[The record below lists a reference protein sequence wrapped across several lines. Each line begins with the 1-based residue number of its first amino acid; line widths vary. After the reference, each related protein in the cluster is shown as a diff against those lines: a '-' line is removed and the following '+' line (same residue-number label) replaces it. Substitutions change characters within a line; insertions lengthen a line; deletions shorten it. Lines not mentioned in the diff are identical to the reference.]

1 MSWNEEPWSWEPT
14 QDILDYLGFAGV
26 ETTRDQLA
34 RLHRRRLIGE
44 PFHDQNGGRSSLAR
58 YPSGTAE
65 RMLRISQL
73 RASTKQLDELAWRL
87 WWEGFDVEPDL
98 IRTYLLKRATRW
110 DEQLREIRMV
120 ATETAEVEVEKGERD
135 VLEEVF
141 FEHLKVGPAMV
152 SARKRLGRGSEL
164 YAEFSALLIDL
175 MHGDLSALDRDDE
188 ALFDRD
194 PGRGALALN
203 AEEQRR
209 AGEVALSAMQGS
221 MDTPFIQLVASLD
234 DKEIANARPVALR
247 LLGLIANVG
256 SIVQEVFGGSGHGRD
271 NVGKSL
277 ITMAENSEEQVL
289 ALLLTSSFLKDDRVR
304 EALPA
309 MSTVPAAPPTITFLD
324 FLRLRYLAVEV
335 PGFVALLA
343 PGLVREAFATPD
355 GAERWH
361 ARFDEYWL
369 NHVIELDEAMALR
382 PDLFA
387 EEPLEELLE
396 EPLEPDVEVE
406 IEVEAKKKNLK

>member
-14 QDILDYLGFAGV
+14 QDILDFLGFAGV

-44 PFHDQNGGRSSLAR
+44 PFHDQSGGRSSLVR
-58 YPSGTAE
+58 YPAGTAE
-65 RMLRISQL
+65 RMLRISQI
-73 RASTKQLDELAWRL
+73 RSSTKQLDELAWRL

-110 DEQLREIRMV
+110 DEQLRELRVV
-120 ATETAEVEVEKGERD
+120 AGEAIDDESGERD
-135 VLEEVF
+135 VLDEVF
-141 FEHLKVGPAMV
+141 FQHLKAGPAMV

-175 MHGDLSALDRDDE
+175 MHGDLSSLERVDGG
-188 ALFDRD
+188 LFDREA
-194 PGRGALALN
+194 RGSAAID
-203 AEEQRR
+203 EESPR
-209 AGEVALSAMQGS
+209 AGEVALQAMQAS
-221 MDTPFIQLVASLD
+221 MDTAFVQLVASLD
-234 DKEIANARPVALR
+234 DKEIASARPVALL
-247 LLGLIANVG
+247 LLGLISQVG

-277 ITMAENSEEQVL
+277 ITMAENSDEQVL
-289 ALLLTSSFLKDDRVR
+289 ALLLTSSFLKDDGVR
-304 EALPA
+304 GVLPDV
-309 MSTVPAAPPTITFLD
+309 TPVTAAPPAIPFLD
-324 FLRLRYLAVEV
+324 FLRLRFLAVEV

-343 PGLVREAFATPD
+343 PALVRDAFATPE
-355 GAERWH
+355 GALRWH

-369 NHVIELDEAMALR
+369 SHFFDLQEAMALR

-387 EEPLEELLE
+387 EA
-396 EPLEPDVEVE
+396 PLEPDEETE

>member
-44 PFHDQNGGRSSLAR
+44 PFHDQSGGRSSLVR
-58 YPSGTAE
+58 YPAGTAE
-65 RMLRISQL
+65 RMLRISQI
-73 RASTKQLDELAWRL
+73 RSSTKQLDELAWRL

-110 DEQLREIRMV
+110 DEQLRELRVV
-120 ATETAEVEVEKGERD
+120 AGEANDDESGERD
-135 VLEEVF
+135 VLDEVF
-141 FEHLKVGPAMV
+141 FQHLKAGPAMV

-175 MHGDLSALDRDDE
+175 MHGDLSSLERVDGG
-188 ALFDRD
+188 LFDREAT
-194 PGRGALALN
+194 GGGAAID
-203 AEEQRR
+203 EESPR
-209 AGEVALSAMQGS
+209 AGEVALQAMQAS
-221 MDTPFIQLVASLD
+221 MDTAFVQLVASLD
-234 DKEIANARPVALR
+234 DKEIASARPVALL
-247 LLGLIANVG
+247 LLGLISQVG

-277 ITMAENSEEQVL
+277 ITMAENSDEQVL
-289 ALLLTSSFLKDDRVR
+289 ALLLTSSFLKDDGVR
-304 EALPA
+304 GVLPDVT
-309 MSTVPAAPPTITFLD
+309 SVTAPPPAIPFLD
-324 FLRLRYLAVEV
+324 FLRLRFLAVEV

-343 PGLVREAFATPD
+343 PALVRDAFATPE
-355 GAERWH
+355 GALRWH

-369 NHVIELDEAMALR
+369 SHFFDLQEAMALR

-387 EEPLEELLE
+387 EA
-396 EPLEPDVEVE
+396 PLEPDEE
-406 IEVEAKKKNLK
+406 TKIEVEAKKKNLK

>member
-1 MSWNEEPWSWEPT
+1 VSWSEEPRSWEPT
-14 QDILDYLGFAGV
+14 QDILDFLGFAGIQ
-26 ETTRDQLA
+26 TTRDQLA

-44 PFHDQNGGRSSLAR
+44 PFHDLNGGRSSLAR
-58 YPSGTAE
+58 YPAGTAE

-73 RASTKQLDELAWRL
+73 RSSTKQLDELAWRL

-120 ATETAEVEVEKGERD
+120 AGESEEVEKGERD

-164 YAEFSALLIDL
+164 YAEFTALLIDL
-175 MHGDLSALDRDDE
+175 MHGDLSSLAHSDRGLFERDASGGE
-188 ALFDRD
+188 A
-194 PGRGALALN
+194 ALN
-203 AEEQRR
+203 DEESQR
-209 AGEVALSAMQGS
+209 AGEIALLAMQNS
-221 MDTPFIQLVASLD
+221 MDAPFIQLVASLD

-277 ITMAENSEEQVL
+277 ITMAENAEEQVL

-304 EALPA
+304 EALPQIPSA
-309 MSTVPAAPPTITFLD
+309 PAVAPAISFVD
-324 FLRLRYLAVEV
+324 FLRLRYLAIEV

-343 PGLVREAFATPD
+343 PSSVREAFASPE
-355 GAERWH
+355 GAEQWH
-361 ARFDEYWL
+361 SRFDEFWMS
-369 NHVIELDEAMALR
+369 HFIELQEAMALR

-387 EEPLEELLE
+387 EA
-396 EPLEPDVEVE
+396 PLEPDEEPE
-406 IEVEAKKKNLK
+406 IQVEAKKKNLK

>member
-44 PFHDQNGGRSSLAR
+44 PFHDQSGGRSSLVR
-58 YPSGTAE
+58 YPAGTAE
-65 RMLRISQL
+65 RMLRISQI
-73 RASTKQLDELAWRL
+73 RSSTKQLDELAWRL

-110 DEQLREIRMV
+110 DEQLRELRVV
-120 ATETAEVEVEKGERD
+120 AGEANDDESGERD
-135 VLEEVF
+135 VLDEVF
-141 FEHLKVGPAMV
+141 FQHLKAGPAMV

-175 MHGDLSALDRDDE
+175 MHGDLSSLERVDGG
-188 ALFDRD
+188 LFDREAT
-194 PGRGALALN
+194 GGGAAID
-203 AEEQRR
+203 EESPR
-209 AGEVALSAMQGS
+209 AGEVALQAMQAS
-221 MDTPFIQLVASLD
+221 MDTAFIQLVTSLD
-234 DKEIANARPVALR
+234 DKEIASARPVALL
-247 LLGLIANVG
+247 LLGLISQVG

-277 ITMAENSEEQVL
+277 ITMAENSDEQVL
-289 ALLLTSSFLKDDRVR
+289 ALLLTSSFLKDDGVR
-304 EALPA
+304 GVLPDVT
-309 MSTVPAAPPTITFLD
+309 SVTAPPPAIPFLD
-324 FLRLRYLAVEV
+324 FLRLRFLAVEV

-343 PGLVREAFATPD
+343 PALVRDAFATPE
-355 GAERWH
+355 GALRWH

-369 NHVIELDEAMALR
+369 SHFFDLQEAMALR

-387 EEPLEELLE
+387 EA
-396 EPLEPDVEVE
+396 PLEPDEETE

>member
-1 MSWNEEPWSWEPT
+1 VSWNEEPWSWEPT
-14 QDILDYLGFAGV
+14 QDILDFLGFAGV

-44 PFHDQNGGRSSLAR
+44 PFHDQSGGRSSLAR
-58 YPSGTAE
+58 YPAGTAE

-73 RASTKQLDELAWRL
+73 RSSTKQLDELAWRL

-110 DEQLREIRMV
+110 DEQLRELRAV
-120 ATETAEVEVEKGERD
+120 AGETNDDVDKGERD
-135 VLEEVF
+135 VLDEVF
-141 FEHLKVGPAMV
+141 FQHLKAGPAMV

-175 MHGDLSALDRDDE
+175 MHGDLSSHDRVDDG
-188 ALFDRD
+188 LFDREATGGTAAKD
-194 PGRGALALN
+194 DESP
-203 AEEQRR
+203 R
-209 AGEVALSAMQGS
+209 AGEVALQAMQAS
-221 MDTPFIQLVASLD
+221 MDTAFIQLVASLD
-234 DKEIANARPVALR
+234 DKEIASARPVALR
-247 LLGLIANVG
+247 LLGLISHVG

-277 ITMAENSEEQVL
+277 ITMAENAEDQVL
-289 ALLLTSSFLKDDRVR
+289 ALLLTSSFLKDDGVR
-304 EALPA
+304 GALPDI
-309 MSTVPAAPPTITFLD
+309 TPVTAPPPAISFLD
-324 FLRLRYLAVEV
+324 FLRLRFLAIEV

-343 PGLVREAFATPD
+343 PALVREAFASPE
-355 GAERWH
+355 GAQRWQ

-369 NHVIELDEAMALR
+369 SHFFELQEAMALR

-387 EEPLEELLE
+387 EA
-396 EPLEPDVEVE
+396 PLEPDEE
-406 IEVEAKKKNLK
+406 IKIEVEAKKKNLK

>member
-34 RLHRRRLIGE
+34 RLHRRRLISE
-44 PFHDQNGGRSSLAR
+44 PFHEQNGGRSALAR
-58 YPSGTAE
+58 YPAGTAE

-73 RASTKQLDELAWRL
+73 RSSTKQLDDLAWRL

-110 DEQLREIRMV
+110 DEQLREFRTV
-120 ATETAEVEVEKGERD
+120 ANEPVEDETGERD
-135 VLEEVF
+135 VLDEVF
-141 FEHLKVGPAMV
+141 FQHLKAGPAMV

-175 MHGDLSALDRDDE
+175 MHGDLSSLE
-188 ALFDRD
+188 HTNTGLFDRD
-194 PGRGALALN
+194 ATVGEVQSGT
-203 AEEQRR
+203 EETRR
-209 AGEVALSAMQGS
+209 VGEVALQAMQNS
-221 MDTPFIQLVASLD
+221 MDTAFIQLVASLD

-247 LLGLIANVG
+247 LLGLISNVG

-277 ITMAENSEEQVL
+277 ITMSENSEDQVL

-304 EALPA
+304 GALPEG
-309 MSTVPAAPPTITFLD
+309 AAVTAVAPTISFLD
-324 FLRLRYLAVEV
+324 FLRLRYLAIEV
-335 PGFVALLA
+335 PGFVSLLA
-343 PGLVREAFATPD
+343 PALVREAFATPE

-369 NHVIELDEAMALR
+369 SHFFELEEAMALR

-387 EEPLEELLE
+387 EEPLE
-396 EPLEPDVEVE
+396 PLEPDVEVE
-406 IEVEAKKKNLK
+406 FEVETKKKNLK

>member
-1 MSWNEEPWSWEPT
+1 MSWSEEPWSWEPT

-44 PFHDQNGGRSSLAR
+44 PFHDPNGGRSSLAR
-58 YPSGTAE
+58 YPAGTAE

-73 RASTKQLDELAWRL
+73 RSSTKQLDELAWRL

-110 DEQLREIRMV
+110 DEQLRELRTV
-120 ATETAEVEVEKGERD
+120 TAEPVEDEKGERD

-141 FEHLKVGPAMV
+141 FQHLKVGPAMV

-175 MHGDLSALDRDDE
+175 MHGDLSSLERTDTG
-188 ALFDRD
+188 LFDREASED
-194 PGRGALALN
+194 VMPSGT
-203 AEEQRR
+203 EETRR
-209 AGEVALSAMQGS
+209 AGEIALQAMQNS
-221 MDTPFIQLVASLD
+221 MDTAFIQLVASLD

-247 LLGLIANVG
+247 LLGLISNVG

-277 ITMAENSEEQVL
+277 ITMAENSDEQVL
-289 ALLLTSSFLKDDRVR
+289 AMLLTSSFLKDDRVR
-304 EALPA
+304 EALPEMTA
-309 MSTVPAAPPTITFLD
+309 VTAVSPTISFLD
-324 FLRLRYLAVEV
+324 FLRLRYLAIEV

-343 PGLVREAFATPD
+343 PALVREAFATPE

-369 NHVIELDEAMALR
+369 SHFFELEEAMALR

-387 EEPLEELLE
+387 EEPLE
-396 EPLEPDVEVE
+396 PDEEVE
-406 IEVEAKKKNLK
+406 ILVETKKKNLK

>member
-1 MSWNEEPWSWEPT
+1 MSWNEEPRSWEPT

-44 PFHDQNGGRSSLAR
+44 PFHDQSGGRSSLAR
-58 YPSGTAE
+58 YPAGTAE

-73 RASTKQLDELAWRL
+73 RSSTKQLDELAWRL

-98 IRTYLLKRATRW
+98 IRTFLLKRATRW
-110 DEQLREIRMV
+110 DEQLRELRAV
-120 ATETAEVEVEKGERD
+120 ATETSDEDKGERD
-135 VLEEVF
+135 VLDEVF
-141 FEHLKVGPAMV
+141 FQHLKAGPAMV

-175 MHGDLSALDRDDE
+175 MHGDLSTLDRIDGGLFAREATGGAATDE
-188 ALFDRD
+188 ES
-194 PGRGALALN
+194 P
-203 AEEQRR
+203 R
-209 AGEVALSAMQGS
+209 AGDVALQAMQAS
-221 MDTPFIQLVASLD
+221 MDTAFIQLVASLD

-247 LLGLIANVG
+247 LLGLISHVG
-256 SIVQEVFGGSGHGRD
+256 GIVQEVFGGSGHGRD

-277 ITMAENSEEQVL
+277 ITMADNSEEQVL
-289 ALLLTSSFLKDDRVR
+289 SLLLTSSFLKDDRVR
-304 EALPA
+304 GALPDI
-309 MSTVPAAPPTITFLD
+309 TPVTAPPPAISFLD
-324 FLRLRYLAVEV
+324 FLRLRFLAIEV

-343 PGLVREAFATPD
+343 PALVRDAFDTPE
-355 GAERWH
+355 GAARWH

-369 NHVIELDEAMALR
+369 SHFFDLQEAMALR

-387 EEPLEELLE
+387 EA
-396 EPLEPDVEVE
+396 PLEPDEEVE

>member
-1 MSWNEEPWSWEPT
+1 VSWNEEPWSWEPT
-14 QDILDYLGFAGV
+14 QDILDFLGFAGV

-44 PFHDQNGGRSSLAR
+44 PFHDQIGGRSSLAR
-58 YPSGTAE
+58 YPAGTAE

-73 RASTKQLDELAWRL
+73 RSSTKQLDELAWRL

-120 ATETAEVEVEKGERD
+120 GAEAVEVEKEERD
-135 VLEEVF
+135 ILEEVF

-164 YAEFSALLIDL
+164 YAEFTALLIDL
-175 MHGDLSALDRDDE
+175 MHGGLAAPDRVD
-188 ALFDRD
+188 AGLFAQTSGAD
-194 PGRGALALN
+194 PESS
-203 AEEQRR
+203 AEESRR
-209 AGEVALSAMQGS
+209 AGEVALLAMQNS
-221 MDTPFIQLVASLD
+221 METPFIQLVASLD
-234 DKEIANARPVALR
+234 DKEIANARPVALA

-256 SIVQEVFGGSGHGRD
+256 SIVQEVFGGAGHGRD

-277 ITMAENSEEQVL
+277 ITMAENAEEQVL

-304 EALPA
+304 EALPEI
-309 MSTVPAAPPTITFLD
+309 PASPAPPPPISFLD

-343 PGLVREAFATPD
+343 PALVREAFATPE

-361 ARFDEYWL
+361 ARFQEYWMS
-369 NHVIELDEAMALR
+369 HFFELEEAMALR

-387 EEPLEELLE
+387 EAPLESDE
-396 EPLEPDVEVE
+396 EPDEELE

>member
-1 MSWNEEPWSWEPT
+1 MSWNEEPRSWEPT

-58 YPSGTAE
+58 YPAGTAE

-110 DEQLREIRMV
+110 DEQLREMRMV
-120 ATETAEVEVEKGERD
+120 AGDVQEDDKGERD

-175 MHGDLSALDRDDE
+175 MHGDLSSLDRIDTG
-188 ALFDRD
+188 LFERD
-194 PGRGALALN
+194 ATGADHVLV
-203 AEEQRR
+203 EESRR
-209 AGEVALSAMQGS
+209 AGEVALAAMQAS

-247 LLGLIANVG
+247 LQGLISNVG

-277 ITMAENSEEQVL
+277 ITMAENSEDQVL

-304 EALPA
+304 EALPE
-309 MSTVPAAPPTITFLD
+309 MTPVPTTPAAISFLD
-324 FLRLRYLAVEV
+324 FLRLRYLAIEV
-335 PGFVALLA
+335 PGFVVLLA
-343 PGLVREAFATPD
+343 PALVREAFATPE

-369 NHVIELDEAMALR
+369 SHFLELQEAMALR

-387 EEPLEELLE
+387 EEPLEPDE
-396 EPLEPDVEVE
+396 EIK

>member
-14 QDILDYLGFAGV
+14 QDILDFLGFAGV

-44 PFHDQNGGRSSLAR
+44 PFHDQSGGRSSLVR
-58 YPSGTAE
+58 YPAGTAE
-65 RMLRISQL
+65 RMLRISQI
-73 RASTKQLDELAWRL
+73 RSSTKQLDELAWRL

-110 DEQLREIRMV
+110 DEQLRELRVV
-120 ATETAEVEVEKGERD
+120 AGEAIDDESGERD
-135 VLEEVF
+135 VLDEVF
-141 FEHLKVGPAMV
+141 FQHLKAGPAMV

-175 MHGDLSALDRDDE
+175 MHGDLSSLERVDGG
-188 ALFDRD
+188 LFDREA
-194 PGRGALALN
+194 RGSAAID
-203 AEEQRR
+203 EESPR
-209 AGEVALSAMQGS
+209 AGEVALQAMQAS
-221 MDTPFIQLVASLD
+221 MDTAFVQLVASLD
-234 DKEIANARPVALR
+234 DKEIASARPVALL
-247 LLGLIANVG
+247 LLGLISQVG

-277 ITMAENSEEQVL
+277 ITMAENSDEQVL
-289 ALLLTSSFLKDDRVR
+289 ALLLTSSFLKDDGVR
-304 EALPA
+304 GVLPDV
-309 MSTVPAAPPTITFLD
+309 TPVTAAPPAIPFLD
-324 FLRLRYLAVEV
+324 FLRLRFLAVEV

-343 PGLVREAFATPD
+343 PALVRDAFATPE
-355 GAERWH
+355 GALRWH

-369 NHVIELDEAMALR
+369 SHFFDLQEAMALR

-387 EEPLEELLE
+387 EA
-396 EPLEPDVEVE
+396 PLEPDEE
-406 IEVEAKKKNLK
+406 TKIEVEAKKKNLK

>member
-1 MSWNEEPWSWEPT
+1 VSWNEEPGAWEPT

-26 ETTRDQLA
+26 DTTRDQLA

-44 PFHDQNGGRSSLAR
+44 PFHDQSGGRNSLAR
-58 YPSGTAE
+58 YPAGTAE

-73 RASTKQLDELAWRL
+73 RSSTKQLDELAWRL

-98 IRTYLLKRATRW
+98 IRTYLIKRATRW
-110 DEQLREIRMV
+110 DEQLREIRAV
-120 ATETAEVEVEKGERD
+120 ATDTDEGEKGERD
-135 VLEEVF
+135 VLDEVF
-141 FEHLKVGPAMV
+141 FQHLKVGPAMV

-175 MHGDLSALDRDDE
+175 MHGDLSSLERTDRGLFERDAPVVDATDE
-188 ALFDRD
+188 T
-194 PGRGALALN
+194 
-203 AEEQRR
+203 RR
-209 AGEVALSAMQGS
+209 AGEVALQAMQDS
-221 MDTPFIQLVASLD
+221 MDTAFIQLVASLD

-247 LLGLIANVG
+247 LLGLISNVG

-277 ITMAENSEEQVL
+277 VTMAENSEEQVL
-289 ALLLTSSFLKDDRVR
+289 SLLLTSSFLKDDRVR
-304 EALPA
+304 ESLPTITA
-309 MSTVPAAPPTITFLD
+309 VTAAPPTISFLD
-324 FLRLRYLAVEV
+324 FLRLRFLAIEV

-343 PGLVREAFATPD
+343 PALVREAFATPE

-369 NHVIELDEAMALR
+369 SHFFELEGAMALR

-387 EEPLEELLE
+387 EEPLE
-396 EPLEPDVEVE
+396 PDAEVEVEVE
-406 IEVEAKKKNLK
+406 ILVETKKKNLK

>member
-1 MSWNEEPWSWEPT
+1 VSWNEDAGSWEPT
-14 QDILDYLGFAGV
+14 QDILDFLGFAGV

-34 RLHRRRLIGE
+34 RLHRRRLISE
-44 PFHDQNGGRSSLAR
+44 PFHDHNPA
-58 YPSGTAE
+58 GTAE

-73 RASTKQLDELAWRL
+73 RSSTKQLDELAWRL

-110 DEQLREIRMV
+110 DEQLRELRAV
-120 ATETAEVEVEKGERD
+120 APDPTEDEKGERD
-135 VLEEVF
+135 VLDEVF
-141 FEHLKVGPAMV
+141 FQHLKAAPAMA
-152 SARKRLGRGSEL
+152 SARTRLGRGSEL

-175 MHGDLSALDRDDE
+175 MNGDLSSLDE
-188 ALFDRD
+188 STSGLFDREAT
-194 PGRGALALN
+194 GGAPTTD
-203 AEEQRR
+203 ETQR
-209 AGEVALSAMQGS
+209 AGDIALQAMQAS
-221 MDTPFIQLVASLD
+221 MDTAFIQLVASLD

-247 LLGLIANVG
+247 LLGLISNVG

-277 ITMAENSEEQVL
+277 ITMSDNSEEQVL
-289 ALLLTSSFLKDDRVR
+289 SLLLTSAFLKDDRVQ
-304 EALPA
+304 EVLPEMTSPPPRA
-309 MSTVPAAPPTITFLD
+309 PAISFLD

-343 PGLVREAFATPD
+343 PALVREAFATPE

-361 ARFDEYWL
+361 ARFDEYWMS
-369 NHVIELDEAMALR
+369 HFFELQEAMALR

-387 EEPLEELLE
+387 EEPLEPDA
-396 EPLEPDVEVE
+396 EPEIQVEY
-406 IEVEAKKKNLK
+406 KKKNLK

>member
-14 QDILDYLGFAGV
+14 QDILDFLGFAGV

-44 PFHDQNGGRSSLAR
+44 PFHDQSGGRSSLVR
-58 YPSGTAE
+58 YPAGTAE
-65 RMLRISQL
+65 RMLRISQI
-73 RASTKQLDELAWRL
+73 RSSTKQLDELAWRL

-110 DEQLREIRMV
+110 DEQLRELRVV
-120 ATETAEVEVEKGERD
+120 AGEANDDESGERD
-135 VLEEVF
+135 VLDEVF
-141 FEHLKVGPAMV
+141 FQHLKAGPAMV

-175 MHGDLSALDRDDE
+175 MHGDLSSLERVDGR
-188 ALFDRD
+188 LFDREAT
-194 PGRGALALN
+194 GGN
-203 AEEQRR
+203 ATIDEESPR
-209 AGEVALSAMQGS
+209 AGEVALQAMQAS
-221 MDTPFIQLVASLD
+221 MDTAFIQLVASLD
-234 DKEIANARPVALR
+234 DKEIASARPVALL
-247 LLGLIANVG
+247 LLGLISQVG

-277 ITMAENSEEQVL
+277 ITMAENSDEQVL
-289 ALLLTSSFLKDDRVR
+289 ALLLTSSFLKDDGVR
-304 EALPA
+304 GVLPDV
-309 MSTVPAAPPTITFLD
+309 TPVTAAPPAIPFLD
-324 FLRLRYLAVEV
+324 FLRLRFLAVEV

-343 PGLVREAFATPD
+343 PALVRDAFATPE
-355 GAERWH
+355 GALRWH

-369 NHVIELDEAMALR
+369 SHFFDLQEAMALR

-387 EEPLEELLE
+387 EA
-396 EPLEPDVEVE
+396 PLEPDEE
-406 IEVEAKKKNLK
+406 TKIEVEAKKKNLK

>member
-14 QDILDYLGFAGV
+14 QDILDFLGFAGV

-44 PFHDQNGGRSSLAR
+44 PFHDQSGGRSSLVR
-58 YPSGTAE
+58 YPAGTAE
-65 RMLRISQL
+65 RMLRISQI
-73 RASTKQLDELAWRL
+73 RSSTKQLDELAWRL

-110 DEQLREIRMV
+110 DEQLRELRVV
-120 ATETAEVEVEKGERD
+120 AGEANDDESGERD
-135 VLEEVF
+135 VLDEVF
-141 FEHLKVGPAMV
+141 FQHLKAGPAIV

-175 MHGDLSALDRDDE
+175 MHGDLSSLERVDGG
-188 ALFDRD
+188 LFDREVT
-194 PGRGALALN
+194 GGN
-203 AEEQRR
+203 AAIDEESPR
-209 AGEVALSAMQGS
+209 AGEVALQAMQAS
-221 MDTPFIQLVASLD
+221 MDTAFIQLVASLD
-234 DKEIANARPVALR
+234 DKEIASARPVALL
-247 LLGLIANVG
+247 LLGLISQVG

-277 ITMAENSEEQVL
+277 ITMAENSDEQVL
-289 ALLLTSSFLKDDRVR
+289 ALLLTSSFLKDDGVR
-304 EALPA
+304 GVLPDV
-309 MSTVPAAPPTITFLD
+309 TPVTAAPPAIPFLD
-324 FLRLRYLAVEV
+324 FLRLRFLAVEV

-343 PGLVREAFATPD
+343 PALVRDAFATPE
-355 GAERWH
+355 GALRWH

-369 NHVIELDEAMALR
+369 SHFFDLQEAMALR

-387 EEPLEELLE
+387 EA
-396 EPLEPDVEVE
+396 PLEPDEE
-406 IEVEAKKKNLK
+406 TKIEVEAKKKNLK

>member
-1 MSWNEEPWSWEPT
+1 VSWSEEPRSWEPT
-14 QDILDYLGFAGV
+14 QDILDYLGFAGI

-34 RLHRRRLIGE
+34 RLHRRRLISE

-58 YPSGTAE
+58 YPAGTAE

-73 RASTKQLDELAWRL
+73 RSSTKQLDELAWRL

-110 DEQLREIRMV
+110 DEQLREIRMI
-120 ATETAEVEVEKGERD
+120 ANEPEAPEDEKGERD
-135 VLEEVF
+135 VLDEVF
-141 FEHLKVGPAMV
+141 FQHLKAGPAMV

-175 MHGDLSALDRDDE
+175 MHGDLSSLDRTDTG
-188 ALFDRD
+188 LFERSASEDVST
-194 PGRGALALN
+194 N
-203 AEEQRR
+203 TEETRR
-209 AGEVALSAMQGS
+209 AGEVALSAMQNS
-221 MDTPFIQLVASLD
+221 MDTAFIQLVASLD

-247 LLGLIANVG
+247 LLGLISNVG

-277 ITMAENSEEQVL
+277 ITMAENSEDQVL
-289 ALLLTSSFLKDDRVR
+289 ALLLTSSFLKDDRVQ
-304 EALPA
+304 EALPHITA
-309 MSTVPAAPPTITFLD
+309 VTAVPPTISFLD
-324 FLRLRYLAVEV
+324 FLRLRYLAIEV

-343 PGLVREAFATPD
+343 PALVREAFATPE

-361 ARFDEYWL
+361 ARFDEYWMS
-369 NHVIELDEAMALR
+369 HFFELEEAMALR

-387 EEPLEELLE
+387 EA
-396 EPLEPDVEVE
+396 PLEPDEEVL
-406 IEVEAKKKNLK
+406 IEVETKKKNLK

>member
-1 MSWNEEPWSWEPT
+1 VSWNEEPRSWEPT
-14 QDILDYLGFAGV
+14 QDILDFLSFAGV

-34 RLHRRRLIGE
+34 RLHRRRLISE

-58 YPSGTAE
+58 YPAGTAE

-73 RASTKQLDELAWRL
+73 RSSTKQLDELAWRL

-120 ATETAEVEVEKGERD
+120 AADTVEDDKGERD
-135 VLEEVF
+135 VLDEVF
-141 FEHLKVGPAMV
+141 FQHLKVGPAMV

-164 YAEFSALLIDL
+164 YAEFSSLLIDL
-175 MHGDLSALDRDDE
+175 MHGDLSSLERTDLG
-188 ALFDRD
+188 LFDR
-194 PGRGALALN
+194 PATGAAVSS
-203 AEEQRR
+203 ADETRR
-209 AGEVALSAMQGS
+209 AGEVAMQAMQSS
-221 MDTPFIQLVASLD
+221 MDSAFIQLVASLD

-247 LLGLIANVG
+247 LLGLISNVG

-289 ALLLTSSFLKDDRVR
+289 SLLLTSSFLKDDRVR
-304 EALPA
+304 EALPEIT
-309 MSTVPAAPPTITFLD
+309 SVSAAPPTISFLD
-324 FLRLRYLAVEV
+324 FLRLRFLAIEV
-335 PGFVALLA
+335 PGFAALVAPA
-343 PGLVREAFATPD
+343 LVREAFATPE

-369 NHVIELDEAMALR
+369 SHFLELEEAMALR

-387 EEPLEELLE
+387 EEPLEPDE
-396 EPLEPDVEVE
+396 EIK
-406 IEVEAKKKNLK
+406 IEVETKKKNLK